1 MVHTSHC
8 PHPTPRRTSR
18 LAIFLGFFFDSFS
31 IRFERASGQRG
42 AAGGPGGGGSAVY
55 VPLLFGPEEFGEG
68 GAANCVRCGQ
78 ESRARK
84 VDRGPGVGR
93 TPE

>member
-8 PHPTPRRTSR
+8 PRPARELTVPPGHFSWILFR
-18 LAIFLGFFFDSFS
+18 FFFDPL
-31 IRFERASGQRG
+31 RAGEWPAG
-42 AAGGPGGGGSAVY
+42 VAGGPGGGGSAVY